1 MKNKLT
7 IEERVAKA
15 TRQITQLEARRLLA
29 KSQEALRKKAKIRR
43 QENQRRRVLGRAV
56 MDAGCGDWEVS
67 EIVGVL
73 LDGIE
78 RVGSSP
84 TMKLGMKQRGEQHLL
99 SKTSSRTRIVN
110 TATPE

>member
-1 MKNKLT
+1 MKKKLT

-15 TRQITQLEARRLLA
+15 TRQISQLQARRLLA
-29 KSQEALRKKAKIRR
+29 ESQEALRKKAKIRR
-43 QENQRRRVLGRAV
+43 QEKERRQALGRAV

-73 LDGIE
+73 LDGIG

-84 TMKLGMKQRGEQHLL
+84 TMKLGMSQLGHQHLA
-99 SKTSSRTRIVN
+99 TVRNRRQTRQ
-110 TATPE
+110 PD